1 MAKSVHNDVLDAALD
16 LIATATTLTV
26 CSTQPTTRTEAITTY
41 KIADVTLTAGDGNGD
56 YVIADG
62 DTSGRKLTVG
72 AQADVPVDSSATAL
86 HVALC
91 DGTNL
96 LYVTTCTS
104 QALTSGNTV
113 TVPAWKIEIADP
125 S

>member
-16 LIATATTLTV
+16 EIATATIMTA
-26 CSTQPTTRTEAITTY
+26 CNAEPTSRTEAVTTY
-41 KIADVTLTAGDGNGD
+41 ALADVTMAGGD
-56 YVIADG
+56 FTNADG
-62 DTSGRKLTVG
+62 DTSGRKVTV
-72 AQADVPVDSSATAL
+72 AQKASVTVDTTGTAN

-91 DGTNL
+91 DASVL

-104 QALTSGNTV
+104 QALTAGNTV
-113 TVPAWKIEIADP
+113 TFPAWDIEIADP